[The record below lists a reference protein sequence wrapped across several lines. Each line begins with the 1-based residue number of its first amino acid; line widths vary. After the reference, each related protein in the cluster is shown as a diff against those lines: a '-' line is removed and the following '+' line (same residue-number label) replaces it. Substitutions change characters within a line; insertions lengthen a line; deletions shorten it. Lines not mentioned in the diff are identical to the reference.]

1 MWDKQAGQSKKT
13 YETPLVTVHGTVEKI
28 TEGGLANMQDT
39 PAGSGPHS

>member
-28 TEGGLANMQDT
+28 TEGGAKTAMDT
-39 PAGSGPHS
+39 PGGNPGS